1 MQIFLRYL
9 FLFVAKIKINVIP
22 EKISKSIFVHGSA
35 GEWRRL
41 KN

>member
-1 MQIFLRYL
+1 
-9 FLFVAKIKINVIP
+9 VSKIKINVIP

-35 GEWRRL
+35 GEWRL